1 MALERLMTNADSVI
15 VTQKQEDRVTA
26 KNTIKDHVY
35 VHIYL
40 K

>member
-1 MALERLMTNADSVI
+1 MALERLMTNADRLI

-26 KNTIKDHVY
+26 KKTIKDHAYVY
-35 VHIYL
+35 IYL